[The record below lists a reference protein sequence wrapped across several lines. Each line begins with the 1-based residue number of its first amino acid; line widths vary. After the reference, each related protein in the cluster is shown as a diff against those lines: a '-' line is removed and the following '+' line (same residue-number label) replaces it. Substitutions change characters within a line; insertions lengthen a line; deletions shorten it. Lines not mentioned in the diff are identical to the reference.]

1 MNGHQ
6 WYDLIGVGG
15 TNTCVVWEKPL
26 QKHALKDELDVF
38 IYPKGNFSIS
48 SSFFL
53 LPANPEFSTARMDF
67 FCNMKEKQQ
76 AKGKY
81 L

>member
-6 WYDLIGVGG
+6 WYDLIGGGG
-15 TNTCVVWEKPL
+15 TNTRVVWEKPL
-26 QKHALKDELDVF
+26 QKHALKDETGCSYL
-38 IYPKGNFSIS
+38 PKGQFFYFF
-48 SSFFL
+48 FFL